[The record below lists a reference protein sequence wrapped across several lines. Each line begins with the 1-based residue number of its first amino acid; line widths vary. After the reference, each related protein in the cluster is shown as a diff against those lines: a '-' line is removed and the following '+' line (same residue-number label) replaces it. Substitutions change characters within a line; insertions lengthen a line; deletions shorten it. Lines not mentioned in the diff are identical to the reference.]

1 MAGVS
6 LACFLLIF
14 TAFSA
19 KASDW
24 QWHSIST
31 VGGWSGSSSYSVF
44 SSSGSSSPFP
54 AMTGPNGVNYGG
66 FIDPFDSRV
75 MRSKNDFDGDGKSDC
90 WYYHVPSQVWYIIFS
105 SATQTVSR
113 LAFGLENATTVTEDY
128 DGDSKTDFA
137 VYQESSGTWTVMLSS
152 QNYAQESVIY
162 GGPGYSPVPAD
173 YDGDGLVDPAIYN
186 PSTAEW
192 QILLSAS
199 PAAQGSYT
207 WWGGIIG
214 NTGGLPVPADYDGDG
229 KADPAL
235 YHQDTGIWEIFL
247 SDNNYQKLS
256 GGLGGPEYQA
266 VTE

>member
-1 MAGVS
+1 
-6 LACFLLIF
+6 
-14 TAFSA
+14 
-19 KASDW
+19 
-24 QWHSIST
+24 
-31 VGGWSGSSSYSVF
+31 
-44 SSSGSSSPFP
+44 
-54 AMTGPNGVNYGG
+54 MTG
-66 FIDPFDSRV
+66 
-75 MRSKNDFDGDGKSDC
+75 
-90 WYYHVPSQVWYIIFS
+90 IF
-105 SATQTVSR
+105 
-113 LAFGLENATTVTEDY
+113 
-128 DGDSKTDFA
+128 
-137 VYQESSGTWTVMLSS
+137 
-152 QNYAQESVIY
+152 
-162 GGPGYSPVPAD
+162 GGPAHLPASAD